1 MNDLIQSL
9 SSETGHSPDVIRNAL
24 GAIFTFLKSHLDP
37 GLVDK
42 IQSNVPGASEL
53 PGADEVETSAGKE
66 SGLLGTLTKAVG
78 KVLGGGAAG
87 GLDLITHLSKT
98 GLSLASI
105 TAILP
110 KIVAY
115 LEAHLPPELFDQIK
129 SHLQLPAEEP
139 TA

>member
-9 SSETGHSPDVIRNAL
+9 SSETGNSPDMIRNAL
-24 GAIFTFLKSHLDP
+24 GAIFTFLRSHLDP

-42 IQSNVPGASEL
+42 IQSHVPGASEL
-53 PGADEVETSAGKE
+53 PQEAEAAEGSET
-66 SGLLGTLTKAVG
+66 GLLGTLTRTVG

-110 KIVAY
+110 KVVAY

-129 SHLQLPAEEP
+129 SHLHLPAGEP
-139 TA
+139 SA